1 MHPDELKARL
11 SGVLA
16 FPVTPFNADLE
27 LDKQALYEIVTYLV
41 DSGVHALV
49 ACAGTGEFYSLTEEE
64 CRQVASIVIEAA
76 GGQVPVIVGVG
87 CSARAAR
94 DLAVYAQNAGA
105 DGVLVLPS
113 YYIRPHDDGLFD
125 YYQTIATAVDLGV
138 IVYSRDWA
146 AFTPD
151 FVGRLAEI
159 DNIVALKEGQ
169 GDLRAFTKMQDRFG
183 DRLAWIGGAG
193 DDMVPGYFSCGA
205 QAYTSSIAN
214 FMPEVALELYAAS
227 CRGDFAQVKHFL
239 RSKVNPIY
247 SLRGK
252 RRGYEVTMTKE
263 AMNLL
268 GLPGGWVR
276 PPLPQVTAKDRE
288 ELRGVLRQI
297 GLSPVAPK
305 R

>member
-1 MHPDELKARL
+1 MHPDKLKARL
-11 SGVLA
+11 TGVLA

-27 LDKQALYEIVTYLV
+27 LDKRALYDIVAYLI
-41 DSGVHALV
+41 DSGVQALV

-76 GGQVPVIVGVG
+76 AGQIPVIVGVG
-87 CSARAAR
+87 CSVRAACE
-94 DLAVYAQNAGA
+94 LAVHAQDAGA
-105 DGVLVLPS
+105 DGILVLPS
-113 YYIRPHDDGLFD
+113 YYIRPHDDGLFE
-125 YYQTIATAVDLGV
+125 YYRAIAAAVDLGI

-151 FVGRLAEI
+151 FVSRLTEI
-159 DNIVALKEGQ
+159 ENVIALKEGQ

-183 DRLAWIGGAG
+183 DRLAWIGGVG

-214 FMPEVALELYAAS
+214 FIPDVAIELYAAS
-227 CRGDFAQVKHFL
+227 CRGDYAQVKELL
-239 RSKVNPIY
+239 RTKVNPIY
-247 SLRGK
+247 SLRSK

-268 GLPGGWVR
+268 GMPAGPVR
-276 PPLPQVTAKDRE
+276 PPLPKVTAEDRE
-288 ELRGVLRQI
+288 ELRHVLQQI
-297 GLSPVAPK
+297 GLSPVVN
-305 R
+305 